1 MQVKDMQTETIKGFR
16 LSPQQRHLWLLQ
28 QKEATSNS
36 PYRAQCAIKIEGN
49 LNVELLEKAL
59 EKVVSKHEILRTSFH
74 CLSGMD
80 VALQVIGDRIT
91 IPLNKLDWSHLTSDQ
106 QEVEFESLWHNLKQQ
121 PFNFQKDSFL
131 QVNLI
136 YLTCQK
142 YKLVVSLPAVYGDTK
157 TLINLA
163 GEISNAYSDIC
174 QDKPLADASIQYAD
188 IAAIL
193 NDLVESEETISGREY
208 WQKQKFF
215 DSFKCQNLR
224 EKETNSTGFNPELY
238 TQIIQPKIAAK
249 LDAIAQKFNTSNF
262 ALLLTSW
269 QILLRKLIGQSEGT
283 IGVACDGRTYEE
295 LASALGLLAKFIP
308 FNYQIEESDKFS
320 DVLQQVDT
328 AIGQHL
334 EFQEYFSWE
343 RIGKQT
349 DYFPFCFELE
359 TLPGDYQAAD
369 VLFTIDRQ
377 YSCIDRFKIKLAC
390 LVKEGSLIT
399 TFHYDA
405 SLFETEAIEQLAAQ
419 YQALLASIANHPE
432 ALISELEILSDRDRQ
447 QILVEFN
454 QTKTEFPHDKCIHQL
469 FEAQVTRTP
478 NNIAVVFNQQKL
490 TYEELNARANQL
502 AHYLQKLGVQP
513 EQLVG
518 VCVERSLEMAIAVL
532 GILKAGGAYLPI
544 DPAYPME
551 RKNFILEDTQ
561 MSILLTQQS
570 LIKENEYKANVIF
583 LDADWE
589 IIAQESTENPIS
601 QTVPEN
607 LAYSI
612 YTSGSTG
619 KPKGT
624 LIHHRGLVN
633 YLNWCTQAYSVE
645 QGKGTIVHSPLG
657 FDLTITSLFSP
668 LLVGCP
674 VELLPESQSIE
685 NLSNALR
692 EKDNLSLVKITP
704 AHLELLG
711 QQLSTKKA
719 SDRTKAFII
728 GGENLLVQHI
738 DFWQKNAPN
747 TMLVNE
753 YGPTETVVGC
763 CVYKVPVGEHNSG
776 SIPIGKPIANTQ
788 LYVLNQHLQPVPIG
802 VVGELHIGGVGVSRG
817 YLNRPDLTAEKF
829 IPNPFSDEP
838 GARLYKTGDLARYQ
852 PDGTLEC
859 LGRIDNQVKI
869 RGFRIELGEVEAVLL
884 EYPDVQEAVV
894 LAQED
899 VSGGRLVAY
908 LVCRENLF
916 VDGNRN
922 SLINELRGF
931 IKQKL
936 PEYMVPSAFVFL
948 DALPLTINGKIDRKL
963 LPVLAVT
970 QPELESDRILPS
982 TELEQAIA
990 NIWQQVLSVEKV
1002 GIHDNFFD
1010 LGGHSLLVAQVQS
1023 KLEELLQREIPIIQL
1038 MEYPTIHSLAKSLS
1052 EAPKLEEEAQLLRD
1066 RVQKQR
1072 NAGERQ
1078 RQKMKA
1084 SRSI

>member
-1 MQVKDMQTETIKGFR
+1 MQKETIKGFR
-16 LSPQQRHLWLLQ
+16 LSPQQKHLWLLQ
-28 QKEATSNS
+28 QKEAEFNS
-36 PYRAQCAIKIEGN
+36 PYRVQCAIQIDGN
-49 LNVELLEKAL
+49 LDGELLEKAL
-59 EKVVSKHEILRTSFH
+59 KELVNRYEILRTSFH
-74 CLSGMD
+74 CLPGMD
-80 VALQVIGDRIT
+80 LALQVICDRVKL
-91 IPLNKLDWSHLTSDQ
+91 PLVKFDWADLTPEEQ
-106 QEVEFESLWHNLKQQ
+106 TAEFESLWNTVKQQ
-121 PFNFQKDSFL
+121 PFNFQKDSLF
-131 QVNLI
+131 QVHLI
-136 YLTCQK
+136 HLADQK
-142 YKLVVSLPAVYGDTK
+142 HKLLISLPAVYGDTI
-157 TLINLA
+157 TLRNLVS
-163 GEISNAYSDIC
+163 EIGNTYSGIC
-174 QDKPLADASIQYAD
+174 QNQPLADVSMQYAD
-188 IAAIL
+188 LAAVL
-193 NDLVESEETISGREY
+193 NELVESEETLSGREY
-208 WQKQKFF
+208 WQKQKIFG
-215 DSFKCQNLR
+215 SFEDKFPG
-224 EKETNSTGFNPELY
+224 EKETNSTVFNPKLY
-238 TQIIQPKIAAK
+238 EGVIQSKFFVK
-249 LDAIAQKFNTSNF
+249 LDAIAQKFNTSHF

-283 IGVACDGRTYEE
+283 IGIACDGRTYEE
-295 LASALGLLAKFIP
+295 LASTLGLLAKVIP

-320 DVLQQVDT
+320 DILQQVDA
-328 AIGQHL
+328 AIAQHL

-343 RIGKQT
+343 AIGKQT

-359 TLPGDYQAAD
+359 TLPAACQAGDM
-369 VLFTIDRQ
+369 LFTLDRQ
-377 YSCIDRFKIKLAC
+377 YACIDRCKIKLAC
-390 LVKEGSLIT
+390 LVQEDSLIT
-399 TFHYDA
+399 TLHYNA
-405 SLFETEAIEQLAAQ
+405 NLFEAEDIEQLAAR
-419 YQALLASIANHPE
+419 YQALLASVANHPE

-447 QILVEFN
+447 KILVEFN
-454 QTKTEFPHDKCIHQL
+454 QTKTSYPQDKCIHQL
-469 FEAQVTRTP
+469 FEAQVARTP

-513 EQLVG
+513 EKLVG

-532 GILKAGGAYLPI
+532 GILKAGGAYVPI

-551 RKNFILEDTQ
+551 RKTFILEDTQ
-561 MSILLTQQS
+561 MPILLTQQS
-570 LIKENEYKANVIF
+570 LIKEDRYKAKIIF
-583 LDADWE
+583 LDTDWE
-589 IIAQESTENPIS
+589 IIDRESTENPTS
-601 QTVPEN
+601 KTVPEN
-607 LAYSI
+607 LAYAI

-624 LIHHRGLVN
+624 LIPHQGLVN
-633 YLNWCTQAYSVE
+633 YLSWCTQAYSVE
-645 QGKGTIVHSPLG
+645 QGKGTLVHSPLG

-692 EKDNLSLVKITP
+692 EKDDLSLVKITP

-711 QQLSTKKA
+711 QQLSTEKA
-719 SDRTKAFII
+719 AERTKAFII

-763 CVYKVPVGEHNSG
+763 CVYKVPIGEHDSG

-802 VVGELHIGGVGVSRG
+802 AVGELHIGGVGVSRG

-838 GARLYKTGDLARYQ
+838 GTRLYKTGDLARYQ

-869 RGFRIELGEVEAVLL
+869 RGFRIELGEVEAVLS
-884 EYPDVQEAVV
+884 EHPEVQEAVV

-908 LVCRENLF
+908 LVCRENLC
-916 VDGNRN
+916 VDGGKN
-922 SLINELRGF
+922 SFLNELRCF
-931 IKQKL
+931 IKRKL

-948 DALPLTINGKIDRKL
+948 NALPLTINGKIDRKL
-963 LPVLAVT
+963 LPVLAET
-970 QPELESDRILPS
+970 QPQLESDRILPS

-990 NIWQQVLSVEKV
+990 SVWQKVLNLEKV

-1023 KLEELLQREIPIIQL
+1023 KLEELLQRKIPIVQL
-1038 MEYPTIHSLAKSLS
+1038 MEYPSIHSLAKSLS
-1052 EAPKLEEEAQLLRD
+1052 QAPKLEEEVQLVRD

-1072 NAGERQ
+1072 DAGERQ